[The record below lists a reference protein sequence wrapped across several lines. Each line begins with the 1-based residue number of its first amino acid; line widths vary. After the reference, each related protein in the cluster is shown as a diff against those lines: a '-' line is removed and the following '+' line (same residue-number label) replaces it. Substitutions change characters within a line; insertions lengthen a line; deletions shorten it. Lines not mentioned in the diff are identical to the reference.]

1 MITKSDADSQSTR
14 LLQVSRHLSLSF
26 FFLLVVFLC
35 FLKFG
40 GRALLSLIIIK
51 KNKVSFIIT
60 DLENELMV
68 AREKG

>member
-14 LLQVSRHLSLSF
+14 LLQVSRHLSLF

-51 KNKVSFIIT
+51 KNKDSFIIT